1 MRSFKLALAFLVVWA
16 TAAFAQA
23 QPPVRSF
30 SSGNVANAS
39 AAATITS
46 GANNFAFITGF
57 EATFGGATAA
67 ACVNLTVTG
76 LLGGTATYPVCAP
89 AGVAVYGTPLVV
101 MFDPPLKASAVNTT
115 IVVTL
120 PALGAGNT
128 HAAVVA
134 HGFIE

>member
-1 MRSFKLALAFLVVWA
+1 MRSFKLALAFLFTWA
-16 TAAFAQA
+16 TLAFAEPN
-23 QPPVRSF
+23 PPVRSF

-46 GANNFAFITGF
+46 GANNYAFISGF
-57 EATFGGATAA
+57 EATYGGATAA

-76 LLGGTATYPVCAP
+76 VLGGTMTYPVCAP
-89 AGVAVYGTPLVV
+89 AGVAVYGTPLTI
-101 MFDPPLKASAVNTT
+101 MFDPPLRASAVNTT

-128 HAAVVA
+128 NAAVVA
-134 HGFIE
+134 HGYIE